1 MADNRENININN
13 NNGQQP
19 PAKATTSGPAAG
31 FVKQKIKEVSIYI
44 VVT

>member
-1 MADNRENININN
+1 MADNREKINISN

-31 FVKQKIKEVSIYI
+31 FVKQKIQEVSIYI
-44 VVT
+44 YI